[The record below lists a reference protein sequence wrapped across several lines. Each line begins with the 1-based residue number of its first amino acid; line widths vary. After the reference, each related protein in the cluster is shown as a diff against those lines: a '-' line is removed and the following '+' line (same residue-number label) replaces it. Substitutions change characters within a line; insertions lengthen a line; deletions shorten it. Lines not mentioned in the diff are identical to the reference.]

1 MVAGAI
7 GCAVWVLGV
16 LFTSDLGVPIGDV
29 RRFKN
34 VLVIFPH
41 ADDETVSCGGS
52 IRKMA
57 TCDAHVTL
65 VLLTG
70 GECGNPAGMPDMQ
83 LKHARRREAEHVA
96 KILGVSRLIQ
106 KDYGD
111 GQLAY
116 RSAEIQEFLV
126 MTVRQVEPDLIVTYD
141 QSGLDGH
148 VDHVACSEVITA
160 LRTAHFRAI
169 PLWYVSMPLRLV
181 RLLTSVGQMSAD
193 SQIGARRCLPT
204 HRVFLGVSTIA
215 KVRAL
220 YAYRSQRGAIAKGL
234 GKVVPVWLAV
244 SMMQF
249 EYFAEAA

>member
-1 MVAGAI
+1 MVLGAI

-41 ADDETVSCGGS
+41 ADDETVSCGGA
-52 IRKMA
+52 IRQMA
-57 TCDAHVTL
+57 TGDGHVTL

-70 GECGNPAGMPDMQ
+70 GECGNPAGMPDMRLQ
-83 LKHARRREAEHVA
+83 YVRRSEAEQVA

-111 GQLAY
+111 GQLAD
-116 RSAEIQEFLV
+116 RSAEIREFLV

-141 QSGLDGH
+141 LSGFDGH
-148 VDHVACSEVITA
+148 VDHIACSEVITE
-160 LRTAHFRAI
+160 LRTAQFPAT
-169 PLWYVSMPLRLV
+169 PLWYVSMPIRLV
-181 RLLTSVGQMSAD
+181 RLLTLVGQMSAD
-193 SQIGARRCLPT
+193 RQLGARRRLPT
-204 HRVFLGVSTIA
+204 QRVFVGGSTVA
-215 KVRAL
+215 KVRAW